1 MLSTVLKMAVY
12 ATNQRII
19 FLDINRV
26 HDNIYNLIATGGDIM
41 KTKMSISIVLFI
53 ITSVFLSVF
62 VVWPLVDV
70 IKLEFSI
77 GIIIAIPFGILVI
90 TPLWI
95 FSLVTFIMAIN
106 KAKKVEKL

>member
-1 MLSTVLKMAVY
+1 MAVY

-41 KTKMSISIVLFI
+41 KTKISISIVLFI

>member
-1 MLSTVLKMAVY
+1 MAVY

-41 KTKMSISIVLFI
+41 KTKMSISIVFFI

>member
-1 MLSTVLKMAVY
+1 MAVY

>member
-1 MLSTVLKMAVY
+1 MAVY

-19 FLDINRV
+19 FLDINMV

>member
-1 MLSTVLKMAVY
+1 MAVY

-26 HDNIYNLIATGGDIM
+26 HDNIYNSIATGGDIM
-41 KTKMSISIVLFI
+41 KTKISISIVLFI

-90 TPLWI
+90 TTLWI

>member
-1 MLSTVLKMAVY
+1 
-12 ATNQRII
+12 
-19 FLDINRV
+19 
-26 HDNIYNLIATGGDIM
+26 M
-41 KTKMSISIVLFI
+41 KTKRAISIVLFI
-53 ITSVFLSVF
+53 IASVFFLVF

-95 FSLVTFIMAIN
+95 LSLTSMIKAI
-106 KAKKVEKL
+106 KAAKGR

>member
-1 MLSTVLKMAVY
+1 MLQIKELF
-12 ATNQRII
+12 

-26 HDNIYNLIATGGDIM
+26 HDNIYNLIVTGGDIM
-41 KTKMSISIVLFI
+41 KTKMSISTVLFI

>member
-1 MLSTVLKMAVY
+1 M
-12 ATNQRII
+12 
-19 FLDINRV
+19 
-26 HDNIYNLIATGGDIM
+26 TGDDIM

-95 FSLVTFIMAIN
+95 FSLVTFIMEIN
-106 KAKKVEKL
+106 TQKKR

>member
-1 MLSTVLKMAVY
+1 MLQIKELF
-12 ATNQRII
+12 